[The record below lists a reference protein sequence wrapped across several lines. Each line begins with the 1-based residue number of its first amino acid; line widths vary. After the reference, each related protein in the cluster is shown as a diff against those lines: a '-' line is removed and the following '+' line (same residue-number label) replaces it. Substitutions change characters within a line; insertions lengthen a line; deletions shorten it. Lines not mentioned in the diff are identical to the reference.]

1 MGGVLGRYSSM
12 GGVLGRHYSMG
23 GVLGDTIAS
32 PRGTLQQVMS

>member
-1 MGGVLGRYSSM
+1 MGGVLGRHYSM

-32 PRGTLQQVMS
+32 PRGTLQLVMC